1 MTADALGPGWVSQVP
16 AEFRSAAQSIE
27 NRRQRLI
34 GDPPALRAVASG
46 WRTEA
51 ATLDDVW
58 RTARTEG
65 DSRLADWT
73 GAAARAM
80 AFRRLVWE
88 GELSASAESLR
99 FAADG
104 LEIGADALVRS
115 QQNANRVVLHYL
127 SELCRL
133 HREAQAVP
141 APQRA
146 SAVRQMIQAGTA
158 LGSEAMRKVYA
169 EEQHLDH
176 VLASMPR
183 RFVLGQGAPWR
194 RGIMQVTDTM
204 SEASFGTAVT
214 IGGVRVRRG
223 GGISVS
229 QDAYGRYT
237 ITLSDDYGLGAKWS
251 AGAKIDLSRLAPA
264 DRLMLE
270 RAYAEAEAG
279 GTARY
284 ALRYHFGSR
293 AEAQAFIDAIQPE
306 GPWETAV
313 AIVRHGIGG
322 PLNPAAS
329 FRPADEGTIAFGVTG
344 KASADVGL
352 GPVLGASGVVGAEGN
367 RSFMWKSS
375 GQSSWMDTNSGH
387 GKVGGQALS
396 MTQNFGI
403 TGVAQTRVDYDASGQ
418 PIRYVLRGSLT
429 GDFDYRGG
437 TNNTYVGA
445 TAPLGNDQRGSAHL
459 KFDSEGSTER
469 MVSFTLDLTDPE
481 NLAAYRASQIQS
493 LSQPQTSLPSPEL
506 IARIQQD
513 GVLTVQQYAVER
525 QSGELSLDAGLGPI
539 NLGLKGG
546 PTEMQRVLL
555 DASYVRLGSPDSVDS
570 TGQLILRPVPRDP
583 AVLGGGLVDVPVV
596 STTAPRG

>member
-1 MTADALGPGWVSQVP
+1 VW
-16 AEFRSAAQSIE
+16 R
-27 NRRQRLI
+27 
-34 GDPPALRAVASG
+34 ALRGVG
-46 WRTEA
+46 ETQ
-51 ATLDDVW
+51 
-58 RTARTEG
+58 
-65 DSRLADWT
+65 LADWE
-73 GAAARAM
+73 GASARAM

-104 LEIGADALVRS
+104 LDLGAAALTRS
-115 QQNANRVVLHYL
+115 QQNANRIVLQYV
-127 SELCRL
+127 SELRRL
-133 HREAQAVP
+133 HRVAQMAP
-141 APQRA
+141 ATERA
-146 SAVRQMIQAGTA
+146 LALQQMIQAGAA
-158 LGSEAMRKVYA
+158 LGSRTLRAVYA
-169 EEQHLDH
+169 EEQSLDH

-183 RFVLGQGAPWR
+183 RFVLGKAAPWR

-251 AGAKIDLSRLAPA
+251 AGAKIDVSRLAPE

-270 RAYAEAEAG
+270 RAYTEAEGG

-284 ALRYHFGSR
+284 TLRYHFDSR

-313 AIVRHGIGG
+313 AIARHGIGG
-322 PLNPAAS
+322 PVSPAAS
-329 FRPADEGTIAFGVTG
+329 FRRADEGTIAFGVSG
-344 KASADVGL
+344 KASADLGL
-352 GPVLGASGVVGAEGN
+352 GPVVGASGLAGVEGN
-367 RSFMWKSS
+367 RSYMWKSS
-375 GQSSWMDTNSGH
+375 GQSSWMDTTSVQ
-387 GKVGGQALS
+387 GKVGGQALFL
-396 MTQNFGI
+396 TQNFGI
-403 TGVAQTRVDYDASGQ
+403 TGVAQTRVDYDANGQ

-445 TAPLGNDQRGSAHL
+445 TAPVGEQGRGSAHL

-469 MVSFTLDLTDPE
+469 MVSYTLDLTNPE
-481 NLAAYRASQIQS
+481 NMAAYRASQNQISYHPQ
-493 LSQPQTSLPSPEL
+493 LSPLPHPDL
-506 IARIQQD
+506 IRRIHED

-525 QSGELSLDAGLGPI
+525 QSSELSLDAGLGPI
-539 NLGLKGG
+539 NFGLKGG
-546 PTEMQRVLL
+546 PAEVQRVLL
-555 DASYVRLGSPDSVDS
+555 DASYVRLGAHDSIDAN
-570 TGQLILRPVPRDP
+570 GQLIMRPVPRDP
-583 AVLGGGLVDVPVV
+583 SVLGGGLVDVPAAAM
-596 STTAPRG
+596 TMPQG